1 MTMRNGDKVVQMI
14 PAAGYYA
21 AYQNGDEITY
31 NPVAAWI
38 FVEDHR
44 AVNAWTESIQ
54 VAATGMDRRAA
65 TRKASWSSCTGT
77 SENAAAGDTRT
88 APCTPDAMRLGL

>member
-1 MTMRNGDKVVQMI
+1 MRNGDKVVQMI

-31 NPVAAWI
+31 NPVRRGSSSRI
-38 FVEDHR
+38 NR
-44 AVNAWTESIQ
+44 AVNAWTVSIQ